1 MNAKCVVPGS
11 CDNVIATVP
20 TVSCACGKGEEAIAL
35 KALIVACSINANIA
49 TVEGLSHVR
58 EIGL

>member
-1 MNAKCVVPGS
+1 MYAKCVVPGS
-11 CDNVIATVP
+11 CDNVIAGELVI
-20 TVSCACGKGEEAIAL
+20 SCVREKGENSVAL
-35 KALIVACSINANIA
+35 KALIVACPIKADVA